1 MMRRRSN
8 RVAPTPTP
16 PQPITS
22 PSLQR
27 PALSGATTI
36 RHFHLPLLIQRYR
49 SNVTRARSA
58 YLANKESERE
68 KVKLWLDSFD
78 KVGRD
83 SHVP

>member
-1 MMRRRSN
+1 
-8 RVAPTPTP
+8 
-16 PQPITS
+16 
-22 PSLQR
+22 
-27 PALSGATTI
+27 
-36 RHFHLPLLIQRYR
+36 
-49 SNVTRARSA
+49 VTRARSA